1 MLHGSIFE
9 KEMQKDPED
18 INCLDYKEYPL
29 VDESE
34 LIQMKYF
41 LYRCG
46 GKIYI
51 SSYVSH
57 NSSGKNYVEIYV
69 WEDISGNEV
78 YKRFIICEGCRLN
91 IEDERDFFIILMKQL
106 REIQLCEETEY
117 YQITLLDL
125 FPEIMSQEAYKMY
138 N

>member
-9 KEMQKDPED
+9 REMQKDPGD

-34 LIQMKYF
+34 LIQM
-41 LYRCG
+41 
-46 GKIYI
+46 
-51 SSYVSH
+51 
-57 NSSGKNYVEIYV
+57 
-69 WEDISGNEV
+69 
-78 YKRFIICEGCRLN
+78 
-91 IEDERDFFIILMKQL
+91 
-106 REIQLCEETEY
+106 EY

-125 FPEIMSQEAYKMY
+125 FPEIMNQEAYKMY

>member
-9 KEMQKDPED
+9 REMQKDPED

-34 LIQMKYF
+34 LIQ
-41 LYRCG
+41 
-46 GKIYI
+46 I
-51 SSYVSH
+51 
-57 NSSGKNYVEIYV
+57 
-69 WEDISGNEV
+69 
-78 YKRFIICEGCRLN
+78 
-91 IEDERDFFIILMKQL
+91 
-106 REIQLCEETEY
+106 EY

-125 FPEIMSQEAYKMY
+125 FPEIMNQEAYKMY

>member
-1 MLHGSIFE
+1 MLYGSIFE
-9 KEMQKDPED
+9 REMQKDPED

-34 LIQMKYF
+34 FIQMEYF

-57 NSSGKNYVEIYV
+57 NFSGKNYVEIYV

-91 IEDERDFFIILMKQL
+91 IEDERDFF
-106 REIQLCEETEY
+106 
-117 YQITLLDL
+117 
-125 FPEIMSQEAYKMY
+125 PEIMSQEAYKMY

>member
-34 LIQMKYF
+34 LVQI
-41 LYRCG
+41 
-46 GKIYI
+46 
-51 SSYVSH
+51 
-57 NSSGKNYVEIYV
+57 
-69 WEDISGNEV
+69 
-78 YKRFIICEGCRLN
+78 
-91 IEDERDFFIILMKQL
+91 
-106 REIQLCEETEY
+106 EY

-125 FPEIMSQEAYKMY
+125 FPEIMNQEAYKMY

>member
-34 LIQMKYF
+34 LIQ
-41 LYRCG
+41 
-46 GKIYI
+46 I
-51 SSYVSH
+51 
-57 NSSGKNYVEIYV
+57 
-69 WEDISGNEV
+69 
-78 YKRFIICEGCRLN
+78 
-91 IEDERDFFIILMKQL
+91 
-106 REIQLCEETEY
+106 EY

-125 FPEIMSQEAYKMY
+125 FPEIMNQEAYKMY

>member
-34 LIQMKYF
+34 LIQ
-41 LYRCG
+41 
-46 GKIYI
+46 I
-51 SSYVSH
+51 
-57 NSSGKNYVEIYV
+57 
-69 WEDISGNEV
+69 
-78 YKRFIICEGCRLN
+78 
-91 IEDERDFFIILMKQL
+91 
-106 REIQLCEETEY
+106 EY

>member
-34 LIQMKYF
+34 LIQM
-41 LYRCG
+41 
-46 GKIYI
+46 
-51 SSYVSH
+51 
-57 NSSGKNYVEIYV
+57 
-69 WEDISGNEV
+69 
-78 YKRFIICEGCRLN
+78 
-91 IEDERDFFIILMKQL
+91 
-106 REIQLCEETEY
+106 EY

-125 FPEIMSQEAYKMY
+125 FPEIMNQEAYKMY

>member
-1 MLHGSIFE
+1 MLRGSIFE
-9 KEMQKDPED
+9 RKMQKAPED

-34 LIQMKYF
+34 LIQ
-41 LYRCG
+41 
-46 GKIYI
+46 I
-51 SSYVSH
+51 
-57 NSSGKNYVEIYV
+57 
-69 WEDISGNEV
+69 
-78 YKRFIICEGCRLN
+78 
-91 IEDERDFFIILMKQL
+91 
-106 REIQLCEETEY
+106 EY

>member
-9 KEMQKDPED
+9 REMQKDPED

-34 LIQMKYF
+34 LIQM
-41 LYRCG
+41 
-46 GKIYI
+46 
-51 SSYVSH
+51 
-57 NSSGKNYVEIYV
+57 
-69 WEDISGNEV
+69 
-78 YKRFIICEGCRLN
+78 
-91 IEDERDFFIILMKQL
+91 
-106 REIQLCEETEY
+106 EY

-125 FPEIMSQEAYKMY
+125 FPEIMNQEAYKMY

>member
-34 LIQMKYF
+34 LIQ
-41 LYRCG
+41 
-46 GKIYI
+46 I
-51 SSYVSH
+51 
-57 NSSGKNYVEIYV
+57 
-69 WEDISGNEV
+69 
-78 YKRFIICEGCRLN
+78 
-91 IEDERDFFIILMKQL
+91 
-106 REIQLCEETEY
+106 EY

-125 FPEIMSQEAYKMY
+125 FPEIMNQEAYKMY
-138 N
+138 IERSYKAESTRGSEW

>member
-1 MLHGSIFE
+1 MLRGSIFE

-34 LIQMKYF
+34 LIQ
-41 LYRCG
+41 
-46 GKIYI
+46 I
-51 SSYVSH
+51 
-57 NSSGKNYVEIYV
+57 
-69 WEDISGNEV
+69 
-78 YKRFIICEGCRLN
+78 
-91 IEDERDFFIILMKQL
+91 
-106 REIQLCEETEY
+106 EY

-125 FPEIMSQEAYKMY
+125 FPEIMNQEAYKMY

>member
-9 KEMQKDPED
+9 REMQKDPED

-34 LIQMKYF
+34 LIQ
-41 LYRCG
+41 
-46 GKIYI
+46 I
-51 SSYVSH
+51 
-57 NSSGKNYVEIYV
+57 
-69 WEDISGNEV
+69 
-78 YKRFIICEGCRLN
+78 
-91 IEDERDFFIILMKQL
+91 
-106 REIQLCEETEY
+106 EY

-125 FPEIMSQEAYKMY
+125 FPEIMNQEAYKIY